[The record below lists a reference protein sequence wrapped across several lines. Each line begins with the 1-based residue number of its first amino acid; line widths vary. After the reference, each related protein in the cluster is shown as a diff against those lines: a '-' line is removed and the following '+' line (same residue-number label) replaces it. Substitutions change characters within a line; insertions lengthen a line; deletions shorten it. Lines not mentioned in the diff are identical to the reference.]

1 MPVAKKPK
9 LNRVQIVSAD
19 VVQTI
24 ASRMLDPMPPLVG
37 YFAFAGELYRR
48 TCGRSAEEMVID
60 ATLEQARARRD
71 VERAGM
77 LAGVRDLVGS
87 PRPARR
93 KR

>member
-48 TCGRSAEEMVID
+48 TC
-60 ATLEQARARRD
+60 
-71 VERAGM
+71 
-77 LAGVRDLVGS
+77 
-87 PRPARR
+87 
-93 KR
+93 